1 MGTEI
6 MKEAEAQNEQ
16 IGRVTD
22 KAEHNKNRID
32 ADVQEGQAIL
42 TREQKRTGCINCS
55 IQ

>member
-22 KAEHNKNRID
+22 KAEHNKKRID